1 MDITMVHI
9 VWTVASFIVF
19 VVIIL
24 WACSARAQRGFEQAQ
39 LLPFDDE
46 PGSGAGSAGG
56 TTGSG
61 R

>member
-9 VWTVASFIVF
+9 VWTVATFIVF
-19 VVIIL
+19 IAIVL
-24 WACSARAQRGFEQAQ
+24 WACSGRAQRGFEQAAM
-39 LLPFDDE
+39 LPFDDE
-46 PGSGAGSAGG
+46 PGGGAAGTGG

>member
-19 VVIIL
+19 VAIIL
-24 WACSARAQRGFEQAQ
+24 WACSAGAKRGFEQAQ

-46 PGSGAGSAGG
+46 PGGSAGG
-56 TTGSG
+56 TSGARESG